1 MASRSSGRSRAR
13 RARRLALCAVPP
25 ALLAMAAAP
34 FLALDAFLPGMLL
47 TYPPRGVVAALASI
61 AAVPCL
67 VKKRWMGLGACLV
80 ALCLAL
86 LASLGGSSGVCPP
99 GAWTLVALN
108 TKDGFGDG
116 ASLADLCRRM
126 SADVLCFQEVRPE
139 SRPRLEAALPEY
151 KFFAPDPARNPELDP
166 RSKNVRCITGIRRSL
181 LEGEEEPLVEGATT
195 GYRTFSVGIRKGG
208 ETLWIV
214 NVHSTKPIN
223 TGRPWWRFATSLWW
237 KPGRHREER
246 KRLEA
251 WLSAPERDGDRVILA
266 GDFNAPER
274 TWNVRIPGFTNA
286 HESAGTGFGWTW
298 PDRLPLFR
306 IDHVLGRGVDFCTY
320 ETFDPGF
327 SDHRGQVAR
336 FTVRSSSGRQ

>member
-1 MASRSSGRSRAR
+1 VPMGSCSAPRSRAR
-13 RARRLALCAVPP
+13 KMGRLAIRAVPP
-25 ALLAMAAAP
+25 TLLAMAAAP
-34 FLALDAFLPGMLL
+34 FLAMDAFLPGMLL

-67 VKKRWMGLGACLV
+67 LKKRWVGLGGCLV

-86 LASLGGSSGVCPP
+86 LASLGGGPSACPP

-116 ASLADLCRRM
+116 AGLADLCRKV

-151 KFFAPDPARNPELDP
+151 RFFAPDPARNLELDP
-166 RSKNVRCITGIRRSL
+166 RSKDVRCVTGIRKTL
-181 LEGEEEPLVEGATT
+181 LEAGGEPLVEGAIT
-195 GYRTFSVGIRKGG
+195 GYRTFAVAIGSG
-208 ETLWIV
+208 EGRLWIV

-246 KRLEA
+246 ERLEA
-251 WLSAPERDGDRVILA
+251 WLGNRAAGDRVILA

-274 TWNVRIPGFTNA
+274 TWNVRIPEFTNA

-298 PDRLPLFR
+298 PGRLPLFR
-306 IDHVLGRGVDFCTY
+306 IDHVLGRGVDFCSY

-336 FTVRSSSGRQ
+336 FTLR

>member
-1 MASRSSGRSRAR
+1 
-13 RARRLALCAVPP
+13 
-25 ALLAMAAAP
+25 
-34 FLALDAFLPGMLL
+34 MLL
-47 TYPPRGVVAALASI
+47 TYPPRGIVAAAALLAGVLCFI
-61 AAVPCL
+61 R
-67 VKKRWMGLGACLV
+67 KRWLGLAGSAGAF
-80 ALCLAL
+80 CLAL
-86 LASLGGSSGVCPP
+86 LASIGGGPSASPLE
-99 GAWTLVALN
+99 AWTILALN

-116 ASLADLCRRM
+116 DGLAELCRRER
-126 SADVLCFQEVRPE
+126 ADILSFQEVRPE

-151 KFFAPDPARNPELDP
+151 RFFAPDPARNPELDP
-166 RSKNVRCITGIRRSL
+166 RSKDVRCVTGIRRSL

-208 ETLWIV
+208 ERLWIV

-251 WLSAPERDGDRVILA
+251 WLSAPERGGDRVILA

-274 TWNVRIPGFTNA
+274 TWNVRIPGFTSA
-286 HESAGTGFGWTW
+286 HETVGTGFGWTW

-306 IDHVLGRGVDFCTY
+306 IDHVLGRGVEFCSY
-320 ETFDPGF
+320 QTFDPGF

-336 FTVRSSSGRQ
+336 FMLR